1 MERGFVYVLN
11 LQVSIYNVHY
21 SSVIYHAGVEH
32 ILYTQIYLLD
42 RLRQA
47 GFGEKFCF
55 LKTTSSKLPLSDS
68 VSFVYVFEPHLHH
81 YQIPTETLWFQ
92 TLASSVESKIIE
104 TH

>member
-1 MERGFVYVLN
+1 MEREFVYVLS
-11 LQVSIYNVHY
+11 LQIFIYKVLY

-55 LKTTSSKLPLSDS
+55 LKTTSSKLLVSDS
-68 VSFVYVFEPHLHH
+68 VSLVYVFEPHLHH
-81 YQIPTETLWFQ
+81 YHIPTETCGFGLWQ
-92 TLASSVESKIIE
+92 VLLKAR
-104 TH
+104 